1 MGVPCYSARFIQP
14 FAQALATYEAFDAK
28 SLARLKAISPEGRI
42 PMTVAND
49 LAIEQVAQ
57 TGDADLGLKA
67 AGFSPL
73 GVGGV
78 LDYAMNTAP
87 TMRDAFAVGGKFARL
102 FSDALRIEVEVTDR
116 RAHVRLR
123 SSIAAPRTIADY
135 AMAVWWAHNLRGAAG
150 ADARVECS
158 MLHPRPPDTLEY
170 ERTFERAT
178 LRFNA
183 EEYAF
188 SFNRERLEAPRPMSD
203 PALHVVLCAHAAL
216 LLDHLPDRFSLVERV
231 RDLALRELLRGNPT
245 VGNAAKTLR
254 MSTRTLASRL
264 QSEGTTF
271 SSLVDQMRRELA
283 LGYLD
288 DHRLTPTEIA
298 FRIGFS
304 HVEAFYRAF
313 KRWTGQTPAA
323 YRKARESN
331 GPAIAPPS
339 RHGEAPRDEVALT
352 HVR

>member
-1 MGVPCYSARFIQP
+1 MGVPCYSARFVPP
-14 FAQALATYEAFDAK
+14 FAQALETYESFDTM
-28 SLARLKAISPEGRI
+28 SLARLRAISPEGRI
-42 PMTVAND
+42 PMTVGND

-67 AGFSPL
+67 ARLSPL

-87 TMRDAFAVGGKFARL
+87 TMRDGFAVGAKFARL
-102 FSDALRIEVEVTDR
+102 FSDALRIDVEVTDH
-116 RAHVRLR
+116 RARVRLR
-123 SSIAAPRTIADY
+123 SSIPVPRTIADY
-135 AMAVWWAHNLRGAAG
+135 AMAVWWTHNLRGAAG
-150 ADARVECS
+150 ADARVDCS
-158 MLHPRPPDTLEY
+158 MVHPRPSDTLEY
-170 ERTFERAT
+170 ERTFERAA
-178 LRFNA
+178 LRFDA
-183 EEYAF
+183 DEYAF
-188 SFNRERLEAPRPMSD
+188 SFNRDCLEAPRPMSD

-216 LLDHLPDRFSLVERV
+216 LLNHLPDRFSLVERV

-245 VGNAAKTLR
+245 VSAAAKSLR

-271 SSLVDQMRRELA
+271 SALLDEMRRELA
-283 LGYLD
+283 LRYLD
-288 DHRLTPTEIA
+288 DRRLTPTEIA

-313 KRWTGQTPAA
+313 KRWTGQTPAG

-331 GPAIAPPS
+331 GASVPLSS
-339 RHGEAPRDEVALT
+339 RHGETPREDGALMQ
-352 HVR
+352 VR